1 MAAPDNTY
9 HDAHFHLTNY
19 IQEGP
24 SLKQYLE
31 IMGSRVG
38 RSTVFGLPVHQMW
51 SFQNSSNYA
60 PTYYLQS
67 DAPMYYYS
75 FTDAWIA
82 TQYNALSAEEKTH
95 FDPLI
100 SGFHPADMYATAHVK
115 RVLQA
120 FPGVFSGIGEF
131 SIHKEFV
138 SSKIPGEVAS
148 LTNPALDKLF
158 DFAAEVGLPVLIHN
172 DMDMP
177 FAKPGTEP
185 IYLTQLKELLKRHP
199 ETTVIW
205 AHIGLGRI
213 VHPVVHSEN
222 EPTSERNPNHM
233 LIVEELLSDPTFNH
247 LYFDISWDEVAK
259 YLSFTPQTLQN
270 VISIMTRFPDRF
282 LFGTD
287 VVAPTSPEMYFAVYK
302 KYE

>member
-9 HDAHFHLTNY
+9 HDSHFHLTNY

-51 SFQNSSNYA
+51 SFQNSGNYA

-115 RVLQA
+115 RTRRW
-120 FPGVFSGIGEF
+120 INF
-131 SIHKEFV
+131 SILRPKLACPYSFTT
-138 SSKIPGEVAS
+138 IWTCRLP
-148 LTNPALDKLF
+148 NPA
-158 DFAAEVGLPVLIHN
+158 
-172 DMDMP
+172 
-177 FAKPGTEP
+177 
-185 IYLTQLKELLKRHP
+185 
-199 ETTVIW
+199 
-205 AHIGLGRI
+205 
-213 VHPVVHSEN
+213 
-222 EPTSERNPNHM
+222 PNR
-233 LIVEELLSDPTFNH
+233 
-247 LYFDISWDEVAK
+247 
-259 YLSFTPQTLQN
+259 FTLR
-270 VISIMTRFPDRF
+270 S
-282 LFGTD
+282 
-287 VVAPTSPEMYFAVYK
+287 
-302 KYE
+302 